1 VAEYLLGEMSYRSL
15 GRKYG
20 VDFRTLHSWV
30 SNYRGESVSKKKE
43 KSVNQGSSELP
54 TDIKELQEELR
65 KANLKNKLL
74 DAMIDIAEDELKISI
89 RKKSGARR

>member
-1 VAEYLLGEMSYRSL
+1 MAEYLLGEMSYRSL

-30 SNYRGESVSKKKE
+30 SKYRGESVSKKKE
-43 KSVNQGSSELP
+43 KSVNQGRSELP
-54 TDIKELQEELR
+54 ADIKELQEELR
-65 KANLKNKLL
+65 KAKLKNKLL

-89 RKKSGARR
+89 RKKSGARQ